1 MADKTIAQL
10 DVVATG
16 LVTATAVFETQVVGL
31 AAPESRQLTLPQ
43 MQALINIAAAKI
55 LIQQSPAKVGATAGW
70 VVGAANNQG
79 KLATLPAA
87 QTASTLVIPVT
98 GVRVG
103 DTITG
108 FALEGS
114 LQSVGAAVSITGELR
129 MLTANAAGAVDS
141 SVGVMA
147 AALSVVANTI
157 VSSLNAAKVGLAQV
171 VAEGQ
176 SFYLLITAT
185 TAAVTTAEV
194 QAVQL
199 NVTQAP

>member
-16 LVTATAVFETQVVGL
+16 SVTNAAVFETQVVGL

-79 KLATLPAA
+79 KLATLPAS
-87 QTASTLVIPVT
+87 QTASTLVIPIV
-98 GVRVG
+98 GLRVG

-108 FALEGS
+108 FSLEGS
-114 LQSVGAAVSITGELR
+114 LQSVGAAVSITGDLR

-141 SVGVMA
+141 SVGAMA

-157 VSSLNAAKVGLAQV
+157 VSSANATKQALAQV

>member
-1 MADKTIAQL
+1 
-10 DVVATG
+10 
-16 LVTATAVFETQVVGL
+16 
-31 AAPESRQLTLPQ
+31 
-43 MQALINIAAAKI
+43 
-55 LIQQSPAKVGATAGW
+55 
-70 VVGAANNQG
+70 
-79 KLATLPAA
+79 LPAA
-87 QTASTLVIPVT
+87 QAGSTLVIPIV
-98 GVRVG
+98 GLRVG

-108 FALEGS
+108 FSLEGS
-114 LQSVGAAVSITGELR
+114 LQSVGAAVSITGDLR

-141 SVGVMA
+141 SVGAMA

-157 VSSLNAAKVGLAQV
+157 VSSANATKQALAQV

>member
-16 LVTATAVFETQVVGL
+16 SVTNTAVFETQVVGL

>member
-1 MADKTIAQL
+1 
-10 DVVATG
+10 
-16 LVTATAVFETQVVGL
+16 
-31 AAPESRQLTLPQ
+31 
-43 MQALINIAAAKI
+43 
-55 LIQQSPAKVGATAGW
+55 
-70 VVGAANNQG
+70 
-79 KLATLPAA
+79 LPAA

>member
-16 LVTATAVFETQVVGL
+16 SVTNTAVFETQVVGL

-79 KLATLPAA
+79 KLATLPAS
-87 QTASTLVIPVT
+87 QTASTLVIPIV
-98 GVRVG
+98 GLRVG

-108 FALEGS
+108 FSLEGS
-114 LQSVGAAVSITGELR
+114 LQSVGAAVSITGDLR

-141 SVGVMA
+141 SVGAMA

-157 VSSLNAAKVGLAQV
+157 VSSANATKQALAQV